1 MSSRWKAKHI
11 MSHQQSLFLARTG
24 TREGQ
29 MVALST
35 VSKAVEVCDGL
46 KNISEIADSWV
57 LGKKIS

>member
-1 MSSRWKAKHI
+1 
-11 MSHQQSLFLARTG
+11 MSHQQSFLLAWTG

-35 VSKAVEVCDGL
+35 VSKTVEVCDGL

-57 LGKKIS
+57 LVKKIS